1 MSMSIARNYNT
12 AGNSTIEV
20 VHRNSPVSV
29 PKIPTIHT
37 MPVHSLVQVVV
48 AVVAAVAAALAAAAA
63 AVVVIAVAAIPS
75 NPYRMT
81 TTPTHDFQRRILLR
95 EPLRRRGYNNYFRYI
110 KHLYNDCK
118 G

>member
-20 VHRNSPVSV
+20 VPRNSPVSV

-48 AVVAAVAAALAAAAA
+48 AVVAAAAALAA

-81 TTPTHDFQRRILLR
+81 ITPTHGFQRRILLR
-95 EPLRRRGYNNYFRYI
+95 EPLRRRGYNNYFRYV
-110 KHLYNDCK
+110 KRLYNDCK